1 MRIEVFANLDLER
14 DAIELDD
21 NMTEAEIEE
30 AVCEYVLNFLDWG
43 YEIIDED
50 DE

>member
-1 MRIEVFANLDLER
+1 MQVEVFANLDLER
-14 DAIELDD
+14 DVIELDD
-21 NMTEAEIEE
+21 NMTESEIDEM
-30 AVCEYVLNFLDWG
+30 VYEYISNFLDWG